1 MKNGYKVGRAISDNH
16 IKSVKKLIKDKVY
29 VVESNGKP
37 EGWIFDY
44 YINNSIIKI
53 TSIRKY
59 RHANERYRDDLKYA
73 YEIDVIVDMTNT
85 YHNADRY
92 SARRMGSMVRGPLL
106 RRVDDE
112 LKYFGID
119 AWRDATISK
128 INFQKGSLI

>member
-59 RHANERYRDDLKYA
+59 RHTNERYRDDLKYA

-85 YHNADRY
+85 HHNADRY
-92 SARRMGSMVRGPLL
+92 GARRMGSMVRGSLL

>member
-44 YINNSIIKI
+44 YIKNSIIKI

-59 RHANERYRDDLKYA
+59 RHANERYRDELKYA
-73 YEIDVIVDMTNT
+73 YEIDVIIDMTNT

-92 SARRMGSMVRGPLL
+92 SARRMVRGPLL
-106 RRVDDE
+106 QRVDDE

-119 AWRDATISK
+119 VCRDATISK

>member
-59 RHANERYRDDLKYA
+59 RHTNERYRDDLKYA

-85 YHNADRY
+85 LHNADRY
-92 SARRMGSMVRGPLL
+92 GARRMGSMVRGPLL
-106 RRVDDE
+106 RRIDDE